1 MNSFRL
7 ALRVLRVDR
16 RTRTSALLT
25 AGGIAVATTLALLLL
40 GLPYATE
47 ARADRAAWQEPAGL
61 TDVDPAAAPL
71 LMTASTDV
79 VDGTKIA
86 RVDFA
91 LTGDYSAVTLPPG
104 VDRLPGPGEAL
115 LSPALAARA
124 DGLPG
129 SQLGERFGTKVGLI
143 GSDALRDPDQLVA
156 LVGHAPS
163 DLTGTAVPASGF
175 ATEARYTDE
184 TLALLAGVGLV
195 VLIVPSLVLIASAAR
210 LTASRREQRLSA
222 LRLAGATPRQIMAMV
237 IAELTFPVVAGVAL
251 GLALGPPVR
260 TLAAQVPWEGGTWF
274 ADDLAAPIG
283 LTVAAAVGLPLLV
296 LVAAAAGLRRVVATP
311 LGAASGQRAKPVH
324 WWRLAALP
332 AAGLAFFAAV
342 QGDAGSTTVLV
353 ALAAMI
359 GSAAIVG
366 PWLTAATGR
375 FLMLRWRGPAG
386 LLAGRRLESDPKSA
400 YRASAGVVLA
410 VFVGSMALTLL
421 PTFESYDVSPPDGP
435 FPGSTLTLHT
445 DPKHA
450 DAAMSQA
457 NANLKRYG
465 QNERAVRLAPGDALI
480 DPAALP
486 DGVRPLSSIVAV
498 PTKADNHELVR
509 TALVA
514 AAAGARVDSAAD
526 YRDDDRQ
533 LLGDL
538 RRVTLIGLAAAG
550 LLAGC
555 SVAITTAGSVMDR
568 RRTFGALIAAGT
580 PPPTLARMLRV
591 EAALP
596 AVIATLGAGA
606 AGSLAGV
613 GLYSL
618 VSAPSDI
625 VLSPWLAAPVVVGIA
640 VALLAASTC
649 GPMLRRVRE
658 EPLSDE

>member
-47 ARADRAAWQEPAGL
+47 ARADRAAWQEPVGL
-61 TDVDPAAAPL
+61 TDVDPASAPL

-79 VDGTKIA
+79 FDGTKIA

-91 LTGDYSAVTLPPG
+91 LIGKYSTVTLPPG
-104 VDRLPGPGEAL
+104 VDRLSGPGEAL

-143 GSDALRDPDQLVA
+143 GSDALRHPDQLVA
-156 LVGHAPS
+156 LVGHTPE
-163 DLTGTAVPASGF
+163 DLTGTALPASGF
-175 ATEARYTDE
+175 ATEALYPDE

-222 LRLAGATPRQIMAMV
+222 LRLAGATPRQIIAMV
-237 IAELTFPVVAGVAL
+237 VAELFFPVVAGVAL
-251 GLALGPPVR
+251 GLALGPPAR
-260 TLAAQVPWEGGTWF
+260 MLAAQVPWEGGTWF
-274 ADDLAAPIG
+274 ADDLAPPVG
-283 LTVAAAVGLPLLV
+283 LTVAAAIGLPLLV
-296 LVAAAAGLRRVVATP
+296 LVAAAAGLLRVVATP
-311 LGAASGQRAKPVH
+311 LGTASGQRAKPVH

-332 AAGLAFFAAV
+332 AAGLAFFVAV
-342 QGDAGSTTVLV
+342 QGHAGSTTVLV

-359 GSAAIVG
+359 SSAAIVG

-375 FLMLRWRGPAG
+375 FLMRRWRGPAG
-386 LLAGRRLESDPKSA
+386 LLAGRRLESDPKAA

-421 PTFESYDVSPPDGP
+421 PSFESHDVSPPDGP
-435 FPGSTLTLHT
+435 FPNSTLTLHT
-445 DPKHA
+445 DPERA
-450 DAAMSQA
+450 DAAVAQA

-465 QNERAVRLAPGDALI
+465 RQERAVRLDEI
-480 DPAALP
+480 T
-486 DGVRPLSSIVAV
+486 VIVAM
-498 PTKADNHELVR
+498 PTTADDRELVR

-526 YRDDDRQ
+526 YRDDDRN

-596 AVIATLGAGA
+596 AVIATLGAGV
-606 AGSLAGV
+606 AGSLAGM

-618 VSAPSDI
+618 AAAPGDI
-625 VLSPWLAAPVVVGIA
+625 VLSPWLAAPVVVGVA